1 MQARPG
7 RRWKSLQNSNNDPVF
22 IAKRA
27 LAWRD
32 WQRREDYYLEVPI
45 FWLNIESIIR
55 ERTGETKGLDDFAR
69 AFFGVNPGSQT
80 TTTYMFDG
88 VCATLNKVLP
98 FDWSG
103 FLRKRLDTHNDSGL
117 LDGLTHAGYRLIF
130 TAEPSDFYRQLEGED
145 DIADLS
151 YSIGMTV
158 KSNGNVPVVAWNGPA
173 FKAGLSNGAK
183 ITTVNSAPFSMDLLK
198 AAISNATTGAIDLGF
213 KLDGQDQ
220 VAHID
225 YHGSL
230 RYPHLE
236 RIPESK
242 DLTCSVA
249 AGADQR

>member
-1 MQARPG
+1 
-7 RRWKSLQNSNNDPVF
+7 
-22 IAKRA
+22 
-27 LAWRD
+27 
-32 WQRREDYYLEVPI
+32 
-45 FWLNIESIIR
+45 LNIESIIR

-80 TTTYMFDG
+80 TTTYKFDD

-103 FLRKRLDTHNDSGL
+103 FLRKRLDTHDDDGL
-117 LDGLTHAGYRLIF
+117 LDGLIHAGYRLIF
-130 TAEPSDFYRQLEGED
+130 TSEPSDFCRQLEGED

-151 YSIGMTV
+151 YSIGITV
-158 KSNGNVPVVAWNGPA
+158 KSNGNLPVIAWNEPA
-173 FKAGLSNGAK
+173 FKAGRSNGAK
-183 ITTVNSAPFSMDLLK
+183 ITTVNGAPFGMDLLK
-198 AAISNATTGAIDLGF
+198 ATITNAATGPIDIGF

-236 RIPESK
+236 RIP
-242 DLTCSVA
+242 
-249 AGADQR
+249 